1 MQSQSAAAAAQ
12 HAQEGLTY
20 TSQRSYMAVNS
31 MGFVMDSSHSTNV
44 NDEEDDSGSGES
56 EIIQDDIE
64 TTVFTAQENTDGD
77 SDQQV
82 D

>member
-1 MQSQSAAAAAQ
+1 
-12 HAQEGLTY
+12 
-20 TSQRSYMAVNS
+20 MAVNS